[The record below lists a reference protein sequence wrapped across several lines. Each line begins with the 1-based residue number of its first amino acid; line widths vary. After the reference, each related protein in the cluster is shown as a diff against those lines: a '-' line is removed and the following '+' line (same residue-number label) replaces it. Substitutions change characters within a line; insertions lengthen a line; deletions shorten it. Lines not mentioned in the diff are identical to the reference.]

1 MSKINIERS
10 HSLGVEAARE
20 KVVEVEKKLQERY
33 GLKTTWKGDTIHIDG
48 KGVSGTLEVGESS
61 VRLNLKLGLALRVFA
76 GKIKDSVERAFDR
89 ALS

>member
-10 HSLGVEAARE
+10 HALGLEVAKE
-20 KVVEVEKKLQERY
+20 KVTEVEKKLQERY
-33 GLKTTWKGDTIHIDG
+33 GLRTTWKGNTVHIDG

-61 VRLNLKLGLALRVFA
+61 VRLDLKLGLALRVFA

-89 ALS
+89 ALV